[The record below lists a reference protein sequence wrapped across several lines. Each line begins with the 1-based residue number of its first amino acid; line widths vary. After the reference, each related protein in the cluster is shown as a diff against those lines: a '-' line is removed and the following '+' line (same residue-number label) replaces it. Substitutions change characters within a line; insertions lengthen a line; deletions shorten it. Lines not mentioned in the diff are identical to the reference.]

1 MKIFR
6 TNNKTFC
13 RDKNKHG
20 GGLLF
25 YINENIPYKVINHE
39 IIRSDIEMI
48 MFEVL
53 VKTSS
58 KRYWNDHVWI
68 FG

>member
-6 TNNKTFC
+6 TNNKTSR

-25 YINENIPYKVINHE
+25 YINGNIPCKLINHE

-58 KRYWNDHVWI
+58 KRY
-68 FG
+68 